1 MMQARRG
8 QRHGVDEAAQRA
20 VLRVLVALLAREVGQ
35 RHHAE
40 RLVHGVS
47 HEQRA
52 REALQ
57 PRCAQRARAV
67 HVEARAH
74 DKIQHVAA
82 RGPRPAA
89 APHARVHG
97 SELAG
102 GEGLAH
108 GAAAAARKDH
118 GGDCA
123 LQRAARKRRALPRS
137 ARGGRPDALER
148 GKRRRQQQEA
158 GHRAR
163 AAAANAV
170 EQERADDARG
180 DGCREAPGP
189 CRRCG

>member
-1 MMQARRG
+1 
-8 QRHGVDEAAQRA
+8 VDEAAQRA

-40 RLVHGVS
+40 RLVRGVA
-47 HEQRA
+47 HEQRV
-52 REALQ
+52 REALE
-57 PRCAQRARAV
+57 PRRAQRARAV

-123 LQRAARKRRALPRS
+123 LQRAARKRRTLAGG
-137 ARGGRPDALER
+137 ARGG
-148 GKRRRQQQEA
+148 
-158 GHRAR
+158 
-163 AAAANAV
+163 
-170 EQERADDARG
+170 
-180 DGCREAPGP
+180 
-189 CRRCG
+189 